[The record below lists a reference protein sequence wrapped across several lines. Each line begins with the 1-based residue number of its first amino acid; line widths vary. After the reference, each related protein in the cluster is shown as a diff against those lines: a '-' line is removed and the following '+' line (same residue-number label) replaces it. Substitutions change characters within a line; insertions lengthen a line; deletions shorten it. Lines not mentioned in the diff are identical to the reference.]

1 MLLDLKWHCR
11 AVIGCRCVSHTRMRQ
26 VVAERF
32 RFSCLNSLI
41 VFFFVLWQNLH
52 LDRCSHSS
60 LCNVKDSSLH
70 CDEFRGFATYSLQK
84 KTPDTQASTVYESSR
99 LSVPASCMQLELGW
113 GWHVGG
119 DDLRDW
125 WAGVNRLHIVYGW
138 TGCSPFC
145 EM

>member
-1 MLLDLKWHCR
+1 M
-11 AVIGCRCVSHTRMRQ
+11 SHTRMRQ

-84 KTPDTQASTVYESSR
+84 KTPDTQASTVYESSK
-99 LSVPASCMQLELGW
+99 LSVPASCMQLELG
-113 GWHVGG
+113 
-119 DDLRDW
+119 
-125 WAGVNRLHIVYGW
+125 
-138 TGCSPFC
+138 
-145 EM
+145 